1 MKVYLVLVMVN
12 HQCFSSADMDHIYKI
27 FVTRVVDG
35 DTIDAE
41 IDLGFDLKLKKRIRL
56 YGINTPET
64 RTRDKEE
71 KKRGLAA
78 KKRLQQ
84 IIDEQQ
90 GVLYLKSLDKGKFG
104 RCIGVLFCEDF
115 DDESINDTLVQEG
128 HAVEYFGGKR
138 N

>member
-1 MKVYLVLVMVN
+1 
-12 HQCFSSADMDHIYKI
+12 MDYIYKI
-27 FVTRVVDG
+27 KVTRVVDG

-41 IDLGFDLKLKKRIRL
+41 IDLGFDLKLNKRIRL

-64 RTRDKEE
+64 RTRDDEE

-78 KKRLQQ
+78 KKFLQQ
-84 IIDEQQ
+84 IVDEQE
-90 GVLYLKSLDKGKFG
+90 GILFLKSLDQGKFG
-104 RCIGVLFCEDF
+104 RCIGVLFERDF
-115 DDESINDTLVQEG
+115 DDQSINDVLVQEG

>member
-1 MKVYLVLVMVN
+1 
-12 HQCFSSADMDHIYKI
+12 MDYIYKI
-27 FVTRVVDG
+27 KVTRVVDG

-41 IDLGFDLKLKKRIRL
+41 IDLGFNLKLNKRIRL

-78 KKRLQQ
+78 KKFLQQ
-84 IIDEQQ
+84 IVDEQE
-90 GVLYLKSLDKGKFG
+90 GVLFLKSLDQGKFG
-104 RCIGVLFCEDF
+104 RCIGVLFEQDF
-115 DDESINDTLVQEG
+115 DDQSINDVLVQEG

-138 N
+138 D

>member
-1 MKVYLVLVMVN
+1 
-12 HQCFSSADMDHIYKI
+12 MDYIYKI
-27 FVTRVVDG
+27 KVTRVVDG

-41 IDLGFDLKLKKRIRL
+41 IDLGFDLKLNKRIRL

-64 RTRDKEE
+64 RTKDKEE

-78 KKRLQQ
+78 KKFLQQ
-84 IIDEQQ
+84 VVDEQD
-90 GVLYLKSLDKGKFG
+90 GVLFLKSLDQGKFG
-104 RCIGVLFCEDF
+104 RCIGVLFERDF
-115 DDESINDTLVQEG
+115 DDQSINDMLVQEG

>member
-1 MKVYLVLVMVN
+1 
-12 HQCFSSADMDHIYKI
+12 MDYIYKI
-27 FVTRVVDG
+27 KVTRVVDG

-41 IDLGFDLKLKKRIRL
+41 IDLGFNLKLNKRIRL

-78 KKRLQQ
+78 KKFLQQ
-84 IIDEQQ
+84 IVDEQQ
-90 GVLYLKSLDKGKFG
+90 GVLFLKSLDQGKFG
-104 RCIGVLFCEDF
+104 RCIGVLFEQDF
-115 DDESINDTLVQEG
+115 DDQSINDVLDQEG

-138 N
+138 D

>member
-1 MKVYLVLVMVN
+1 
-12 HQCFSSADMDHIYKI
+12 MDYIYKI
-27 FVTRVVDG
+27 KVTRVVDG

-41 IDLGFDLKLKKRIRL
+41 IDLGFDLKLSKRIRL

-78 KKRLQQ
+78 KKFLQQ
-84 IIDEQQ
+84 IVDEQQ
-90 GVLYLKSLDKGKFG
+90 GVLFLKSLDQGKFG
-104 RCIGVLFCEDF
+104 RCIGVLFERDF
-115 DDESINDTLVQEG
+115 DDQSINDLLVEQG

-138 N
+138 D

>member
-1 MKVYLVLVMVN
+1 MCQDLVTVN
-12 HQCFSSADMDHIYKI
+12 HLCSLLDDMDYIYKI
-27 FVTRVVDG
+27 KVTRVVDG

-41 IDLGFDLKLKKRIRL
+41 IDLGFNLKLNKRIRL

-71 KKRGLAA
+71 KKRGIAA
-78 KKRLQQ
+78 KERLQQ
-84 IIDEQQ
+84 IVDEQQ
-90 GVLYLKSLDKGKFG
+90 NILFLKSMDQGKFG
-104 RCIGVLFCEDF
+104 RCIGVLFEQDF
-115 DDESINDTLVQEG
+115 DDQSINEVLVEEG

>member
-1 MKVYLVLVMVN
+1 MDSRLCSLLD
-12 HQCFSSADMDHIYKI
+12 DMDYIYKI
-27 FVTRVVDG
+27 KVTRVVDG

-41 IDLGFDLKLKKRIRL
+41 IDLGFNLKLNKRIRL

-71 KKRGLAA
+71 KKRGIAA
-78 KKRLQQ
+78 KERLQQ
-84 IIDEQQ
+84 IVDEQQ
-90 GVLYLKSLDKGKFG
+90 NILFLKSMDQGKFG
-104 RCIGVLFCEDF
+104 RCIGVLFEQDF
-115 DDESINDTLVQEG
+115 DDQSINEVLVEEG